1 MEVGESVLMANLNLT
16 VRIVKDHRSAIIKEI
31 NINAEIVKD
40 HRYALMIELFIV
52 VKTVWGVFTE
62 D

>member
-1 MEVGESVLMANLNLT
+1 MENEKVV
-16 VRIVKDHRSAIIKEI
+16 VKIVEDHRSAVTEKI

-40 HRYALMIELFIV
+40 HRSALMIELFIV

>member
-1 MEVGESVLMANLNLT
+1 MEVGESVLTANLNLT
-16 VRIVKDHRSAIIKEI
+16 VRIAKDHRSAVTEEI

-40 HRYALMIELFIV
+40 HRSALMIELSIV

>member
-1 MEVGESVLMANLNLT
+1 MKFFTRRMMWLNLGKT
-16 VRIVKDHRSAIIKEI
+16 RRKNKGKNALTEKI

-40 HRYALMIELFIV
+40 HRSALMIELFIV

>member
-1 MEVGESVLMANLNLT
+1 MRFFTRRMMCSTLEMTKRKKKEKNALMEN
-16 VRIVKDHRSAIIKEI
+16 K

-40 HRYALMIELFIV
+40 HRSALMIDLFIV